1 MTNKNFRIK
10 TIISVLLT
18 GFFIFLAF
26 ASGEDKNEKR
36 EPKTNFSEC
45 SEVISYVKYRGY
57 QSLAEE
63 WGEGQVGRSSLDND
77 GNFQIDVKWDKV
89 KVNGR
94 TVEFTFTQGE
104 YNSPSTFVSAYCG
117 N

>member
-1 MTNKNFRIK
+1 MRNKNFHFK
-10 TIISVLLT
+10 TITSVLLT
-18 GFFIFLAF
+18 GFFVFLAF
-26 ASGEDKNEKR
+26 ASGEDKNEKT
-36 EPKTNFSEC
+36 EAKTNFSDC

-57 QSLAEE
+57 QSLVEE

-77 GNFQIDVKWDKV
+77 GNFEIDVKWDKV

-94 TVEFTFTQGE
+94 TVEFTFTRGE

>member
-1 MTNKNFRIK
+1 MRNKYFHFK
-10 TIISVLLT
+10 TISSILLT
-18 GFFIFLAF
+18 GFFVFLAF
-26 ASGEDKNEKR
+26 ASGEDKNE
-36 EPKTNFSEC
+36 EIEVKTNFSEC
-45 SEVISYVKYRGY
+45 SEVIDYVKYRGY
-57 QSLAEE
+57 QSLVKE
-63 WGEGQVGRSSLDND
+63 WGEGQIGRSSLDND
-77 GNFQIDVKWDKV
+77 GNFEVDVKWDNV